1 MTIRAKLFQV
11 TQVCRACTGEE
22 IDIGIYQGMQT
33 GLPDISRGSRSMN
46 KPSFTLMHPSGRSL
60 DVTDLVESGTITA
73 R

>member
-1 MTIRAKLFQV
+1 MTIRAKLFQA
-11 TQVCRACTGEE
+11 TQVCTACTGEK

-33 GLPDISRGSRSMN
+33 GVLDISRGSRSTS
-46 KPSFTLMHPSGRSL
+46 KPSFTLMHPSGRSV